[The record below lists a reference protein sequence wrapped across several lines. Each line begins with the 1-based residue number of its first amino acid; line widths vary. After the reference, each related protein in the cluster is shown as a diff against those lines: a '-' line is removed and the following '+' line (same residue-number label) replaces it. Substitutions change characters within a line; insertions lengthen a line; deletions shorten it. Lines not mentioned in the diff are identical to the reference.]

1 MTRAFMKTHAFK
13 GLANAFALAVL
24 LIGIAA
30 NSTIAGTLLVDSL
43 RISAKD
49 KIVASGKAEHYD
61 RSSIFEY
68 SDGGADVYLDGGFA
82 TCLVRQYDFQGAVKG
97 SLEIA
102 AYDMTTP
109 LKVLGLFQTLA
120 EGHAVLR
127 SGIMETMSDI
137 RREVFH
143 KGAWLVEIV
152 DKSDKVLPV
161 AALAQTAAALAAV
174 IPDGPAVPTEY
185 SWLPKKGK
193 VSGSERYY
201 HRNFLSR
208 SYLLCALTA
217 RYTCAAVPC
226 TLFISQHDSLSAAR
240 KDMQKLAASISTANT
255 GDTLFTPTLTAVI
268 KGPFLIGVTGIAPRK
283 NVMDLIKACIVLLP
297 TQQNSPSSK

>member
-1 MTRAFMKTHAFK
+1 MIKATMKIRTYK
-13 GLANAFALAVL
+13 GMAYCFALAVL
-24 LIGIAA
+24 LIAIAT
-30 NSTIAGTLLVDSL
+30 NSIFAGTLLVDSL

-82 TCLVRQYDFQGAVKG
+82 ACVVRQYDFQGNLKG
-97 SLEIA
+97 GLEIV

-109 LKVLGLFQTLA
+109 LKALGLFQTLA
-120 EGHAVLR
+120 EGHSVSR
-127 SGIMETMSDI
+127 SGTVETMLDI
-137 RREVFH
+137 RRDVFH
-143 KGAWLVEIV
+143 KSGWLVEII

-161 AALAQTAAALAAV
+161 AALAQTAAALAAM

-208 SYLLCALTA
+208 SYLPCALTA
-217 RYTCAAVPC
+217 RYACAAVPC
-226 TLFISQHDSLSAAR
+226 TLFISQHDSLPAAR
-240 KDMQKLAASISTANT
+240 KDMQKLAASFNATQT
-255 GDTLFTPTLTAVI
+255 GDTLGSPALMAMI
-268 KGPFLIGVTGIAPRK
+268 KGPYLIGVTGKASRE
-283 NVMDLIKACIVLLP
+283 NVMDLIKTCLVLLP
-297 TQQNSPSSK
+297 

>member
-1 MTRAFMKTHAFK
+1 
-13 GLANAFALAVL
+13 L
-24 LIGIAA
+24 LIAIAA
-30 NSTIAGTLLVDSL
+30 NSAFAGTFLVDSL
-43 RISAKD
+43 VISAKD
-49 KIVASGKAEHYD
+49 KIVASGKAEQFD

-82 TCLVRQYDFQGAVKG
+82 ACVVRQYDFHGAIKG
-97 SLEIA
+97 NLEIA

-109 LKVLGLFQTLA
+109 LKAMGLFQTLA
-120 EGHAVLR
+120 EGRAESR
-127 SGIMETMSDI
+127 SGTVETMSDI

-143 KGAWLVEIV
+143 KSGWLVEII

-208 SYLLCALTA
+208 SYLGCALTA
-217 RYTCAAVPC
+217 RYACAAVPC
-226 TLFISQHDSLSAAR
+226 TLFVSQHDSLPAAR
-240 KDMQKLAASISTANT
+240 KDMQKLAASFNATQT
-255 GDTLFTPTLTAVI
+255 GDTLGSPALMAMI
-268 KGPFLIGVTGIAPRK
+268 KGPYLIGVTGKASRE
-283 NVMDLIKACIVLLP
+283 NVMDLIKSCIALVP
-297 TQQNSPSSK
+297 TQQNSSSSK